1 MKAKPCEGAV
11 TIQVC
16 ISGLGID
23 QMMNMTT
30 TGLQRYVEAQ
40 DRVYESVCN
49 ELALG
54 EKTSHWMWF
63 IFPQLKDLGR
73 SPIAKHYG
81 LASADEA
88 LDFWQHPVLGT
99 RLKQCT
105 QLVLA
110 QPHMTVQD
118 IFGTPDDLKFR
129 SCMTLFAQVAPEEAV
144 FTQALERFFGGKADE
159 STLKLLS
166 PI

>member
-1 MKAKPCEGAV
+1 
-11 TIQVC
+11 
-16 ISGLGID
+16 
-23 QMMNMTT
+23 MMNLTT
-30 TGLQRYVEAQ
+30 QDLQRFVEAQ

-63 IFPQLKDLGR
+63 IFPQLKGLGR

-81 LASADEA
+81 LDSADEA
-88 LDFWQHPVLGT
+88 LGFWQHPILGK
-99 RLKQCT
+99 RLKECT

-110 QPHMTVQD
+110 QRSMTAHD
-118 IFGTPDDLKFR
+118 IFGSPDDLKFK
-129 SCMTLFAQVAPEEAV
+129 SCLTLFAQVAPEELV
-144 FTQALERFFGGKADE
+144 FKQALVRFFGGKLDE

-166 PI
+166 

>member
-1 MKAKPCEGAV
+1 MNLA
-11 TIQVC
+11 IQ
-16 ISGLGID
+16 D
-23 QMMNMTT
+23 
-30 TGLQRYVEAQ
+30 LQRFVEAQ

-63 IFPQLKDLGR
+63 IFPQLKGLGR

-81 LASADEA
+81 IDSAAEA
-88 LDFWQHPVLGT
+88 LDFWQHPILGK
-99 RLKQCT
+99 RLKECT

-110 QPHMTVQD
+110 QRSMTAHD
-118 IFGTPDDLKFR
+118 IFGSPDDLKFK
-129 SCMTLFAQVAPEEAV
+129 SCMTLFAQVAPEEPV
-144 FTQALERFFGGKADE
+144 FKQALARFFGGNLDE

-166 PI
+166 